1 MISSLFPFSG
11 SGVRG
16 NVRIVVAIA
25 LLCATALGGALSACC
40 GGGCPVEG
48 ESFQPPPWPIDASVV
63 FVSRRQTTREVPIE
77 AEGRELRPGGTLHI
91 RDADGSVRPLV
102 TVPELYD
109 VARPSVSPDGEWVVF
124 AAVKDELSPWCLYR
138 VAANGGPALQLTFP
152 QGNPVEDTFAEL
164 ERVPSQLRGVGD
176 FSPLFLPDGRIAF
189 ASTRYP
195 TLAAS
200 CGQRSTN
207 LYVMEADGSNARRIT
222 TTRSGLVDPTVMRDG
237 RILASY
243 YRDNMNI
250 PHTEQGGLRAIEGD
264 RHWQARYWML
274 WAMNPDGTGA
284 ARYANVVGGVD
295 GDEAWGVHQPREL
308 ASGDIVATVR
318 SDETLIDRRA
328 FDSAIAVFPPG
339 LVPEREVAGFGSI
352 LDSGPGHAM
361 CPMPLPDGRIMIS
374 FGARTEDDTGRQQ
387 RPDFDLY
394 LIDGDLDPG
403 SLIPLLE
410 MEGTDELDAVPL
422 LPWEAEVVADGITHA
437 PSEDPRVDEGTTAVL
452 TNRDVYADMPLQI
465 MERLSPKP
473 GTVAAVRIYDDSQQF
488 HYDDN
493 PQLNK
498 QMPILLNEVP
508 VAADGSFST
517 EVPADRPIFFEL
529 VTHTGVT
536 ARHTYWPWEKDSEW
550 DGDEYFVTVH
560 DFLRPGTEAVCQGC
574 HAGHMSLPDTALE
587 RAGTNLARLASIHH
601 NEEYPSTDAHFDHAP
616 FRAIDQKL
624 AVEGNR
630 YGWVSV
636 EEPELRLRWPAEV
649 VVDEVVIHLL
659 PEGDPLTRI
668 DVVTEGGPTLV
679 EGPFD
684 PGEDPIRVEL
694 SGEPTLTL
702 AIALRGEG
710 TLGLSEVEIHGSL
723 PPTWPE
729 EPLIPPANVTLDG
742 DFRLHWEPR
751 AHPMLGGYQLLVRD
765 GSGALTETLDIGL
778 VHGHTKLLYGR
789 TAGETLCL
797 QLRPYDL
804 LGRIAGPASHQAC
817 AQVPPLRVD
826 SIEPASAAV
835 GEVVDVT
842 VHGEG
847 FRHANDL
854 LVSIGGFKLLEFQI
868 VDGGTIEG
876 KTRPDK
882 PREPGLVDVSVS
894 YVNGQ
899 RATLEGAFELLQS
912 ADPPVDGDP

>member
-1 MISSLFPFSG
+1 MKF
-11 SGVRG
+11 
-16 NVRIVVAIA
+16 VVAVA
-25 LLCATALGGALSACC
+25 LLHLLAAGLVLSACC

-48 ESFQPPPWPIDASVV
+48 ESFQPPPWPIDVSVV
-63 FVSRRQTTREVPIE
+63 FVSRLQTTREVPIE

-102 TVPELYD
+102 TMPELYD

-124 AAVKDELSPWCLYR
+124 SAVHEDRSPWCLYR
-138 VAANGGPALQLTFP
+138 VAASGGPALQLTFP
-152 QGNPVEDTFAEL
+152 QENPVEDSFDDL
-164 ERVPSQLRGVGD
+164 DKVPSQLRGVGD
-176 FSPLFLPDGRIAF
+176 FSPVYLPDGRIAF
-189 ASTRYP
+189 SSTRYP

-207 LYVMEADGSNARRIT
+207 LYVMDAEGTNVHRIT

-237 RILASY
+237 RLLASY

-250 PHTEQGGLRAIEGD
+250 PHPEQAGLRAIEGD
-264 RHWQARYWML
+264 RHWQNRYWML
-274 WAMNPDGTGA
+274 WAMNPDGSGA

-295 GDEAWGVHQPREL
+295 GDDAWGVHQPREL
-308 ASGDIVATVR
+308 PSGDLVATVR

-339 LVPEREVAGFGSI
+339 LVPEHEVTGFGSI
-352 LDSGPGHAM
+352 LDSGEGHAM
-361 CPMPLPDGRIMIS
+361 CPVPLSDGRILLS
-374 FGARTEDDTGRQQ
+374 YGARVEDETGRQQ
-387 RPDFDLY
+387 RPDFDLH
-394 LIDGDLDPG
+394 LIDGDLDPD
-403 SLIPLLE
+403 SLIPLVTLK
-410 MEGTDELDAVPL
+410 GTDELDAVPL
-422 LPWEAEVVADGITHA
+422 VAWQADIVGDQVTHV

-452 TNRDVYADMPLQI
+452 TNHDVYADMPLQV
-465 MERLSPKP
+465 MDRLSPRP
-473 GTVAAVRIYDDSQQF
+473 GTVAALRIYDDRQQF
-488 HYDDN
+488 HFDDN

-498 QMPILLNEVP
+498 QMPILLDEVP
-508 VAADGSFST
+508 VGADGSFSV

-529 VTHTGVT
+529 VTHSGVA
-536 ARHTYWPWEKDSEW
+536 ARHTYLPVEKDSEW
-550 DGDEYFVTVH
+550 EGDEYFVTVH
-560 DFLRPGTEAVCQGC
+560 DFLRPGTEAVCRGC

-587 RAGTNLARLASIHH
+587 GARTNLARLASIHH
-601 NEEYPSTDAHFDHAP
+601 NEEYPSADEHFDHAP

-636 EEPELRLRWPAEV
+636 EEPELRLRWPADV
-649 VVDEVVIHLL
+649 VVDEVVLHFL

-679 EGPFD
+679 EGPFAA
-684 PGEDPIRVEL
+684 GEDPIRVEL

-702 AIALRGEG
+702 AIALHGEG
-710 TLGLSEVEIHGSL
+710 ALGLSEVEIHGPL
-723 PPTWPE
+723 PSTWPE
-729 EPLIPPANVTLDG
+729 EPLLPPADVTLDA

-765 GSGALTETLDIGL
+765 GSGALLETLDIGL
-778 VHGHTKLLYGR
+778 VHGHTKLLYNR
-789 TAGETLCL
+789 SAGDTVCL

-804 LGRIAGPASHQAC
+804 LGRTAGPASHQAC
-817 AQVPPLRVD
+817 GEVPQLRID
-826 SIEPASAAV
+826 SIEPTSVAV
-835 GEVVDVT
+835 GEVVDVI
-842 VHGEG
+842 VRGEG